1 MNDATFATPVSIES
15 LQSPLPCPRL
25 QFQQST
31 GWMAGRASCLVT
43 WERHVFNVVGALHV
57 RFVPAGQ
64 RKSVVVD
71 DGSTMELLLILASIL
86 AWVNSSSARK
96 YASLN

>member
-1 MNDATFATPVSIES
+1 
-15 LQSPLPCPRL
+15 
-25 QFQQST
+25 
-31 GWMAGRASCLVT
+31 
-43 WERHVFNVVGALHV
+43 VFNVVGALHV